1 MNRKISLGVA
11 IALMSL
17 AAAVAIVITAGYSM
31 YDFNGRM
38 QSLRESEVMYSKLNE
53 IDGYV
58 RQNFYGDIDEEELM
72 NAVAKGYVSGLGDK
86 YARYMTPEEYQA
98 QMEAYESQKASI
110 GVSVVMDP
118 SGYMKV
124 IEVFADSPAE
134 EAGIEVGDLIV
145 EVEGT
150 MVTADNYSELSTS
163 MGGEE
168 GSTLNLVVRR
178 DSQDDDVE
186 IVRRN
191 IEVPMVT
198 WEQYGDVGYI
208 KIKEFHNNTPAQFN
222 TALKQLTGNGVKAL
236 IFDVRNNPG
245 GTIDSV
251 VDMLDTLLPEGDL
264 VSATYHDGH
273 TEVLGTSDADEVNLP
288 MVVITNENTASA
300 AELFAQAIKD
310 YNKGRTV
317 GTQTYGKG
325 VMQTIYPLSDGGAL
339 SITVAKYN
347 PPKSENFD
355 GVGVKPDYAVHLT
368 AEQQRNFYELDEET
382 DPQLKKALELAEAV
396 IKTGGFDGLSE
407 IPESSSE
414 EETEE
419 DTSSEEET
427 ASEETSSEEE
437 SSEES
442 SSEDEAA

>member
-1 MNRKISLGVA
+1 
-11 IALMSL
+11 
-17 AAAVAIVITAGYSM
+17 
-31 YDFNGRM
+31 
-38 QSLRESEVMYSKLNE
+38 
-53 IDGYV
+53 
-58 RQNFYGDIDEEELM
+58 
-72 NAVAKGYVSGLGDK
+72 
-86 YARYMTPEEYQA
+86 
-98 QMEAYESQKASI
+98 
-110 GVSVVMDP
+110 
-118 SGYMKV
+118 
-124 IEVFADSPAE
+124 
-134 EAGIEVGDLIV
+134 
-145 EVEGT
+145 
-150 MVTADNYSELSTS
+150 
-163 MGGEE
+163 
-168 GSTLNLVVRR
+168 
-178 DSQDDDVE
+178 
-186 IVRRN
+186 
-191 IEVPMVT
+191 
-198 WEQYGDVGYI
+198 
-208 KIKEFHNNTPAQFN
+208 
-222 TALKQLTGNGVKAL
+222 
-236 IFDVRNNPG
+236 
-245 GTIDSV
+245 
-251 VDMLDTLLPEGDL
+251 
-264 VSATYHDGH
+264 
-273 TEVLGTSDADEVNLP
+273 

-355 GVGVKPDYAVHLT
+355 GVGVKPDYAVQLT

-407 IPESSSE
+407 IPESSPE

>member
-1 MNRKISLGVA
+1 
-11 IALMSL
+11 
-17 AAAVAIVITAGYSM
+17 
-31 YDFNGRM
+31 
-38 QSLRESEVMYSKLNE
+38 
-53 IDGYV
+53 
-58 RQNFYGDIDEEELM
+58 
-72 NAVAKGYVSGLGDK
+72 
-86 YARYMTPEEYQA
+86 
-98 QMEAYESQKASI
+98 
-110 GVSVVMDP
+110 
-118 SGYMKV
+118 
-124 IEVFADSPAE
+124 
-134 EAGIEVGDLIV
+134 
-145 EVEGT
+145 
-150 MVTADNYSELSTS
+150 
-163 MGGEE
+163 
-168 GSTLNLVVRR
+168 
-178 DSQDDDVE
+178 
-186 IVRRN
+186 
-191 IEVPMVT
+191 
-198 WEQYGDVGYI
+198 
-208 KIKEFHNNTPAQFN
+208 
-222 TALKQLTGNGVKAL
+222 
-236 IFDVRNNPG
+236 
-245 GTIDSV
+245 
-251 VDMLDTLLPEGDL
+251 
-264 VSATYHDGH
+264 
-273 TEVLGTSDADEVNLP
+273 

-300 AELFAQAIKD
+300 AELYAQAIKD

-355 GVGVKPDYAVHLT
+355 GVGVKPDYAVQLT

>member
-1 MNRKISLGVA
+1 
-11 IALMSL
+11 
-17 AAAVAIVITAGYSM
+17 
-31 YDFNGRM
+31 
-38 QSLRESEVMYSKLNE
+38 
-53 IDGYV
+53 
-58 RQNFYGDIDEEELM
+58 
-72 NAVAKGYVSGLGDK
+72 
-86 YARYMTPEEYQA
+86 
-98 QMEAYESQKASI
+98 
-110 GVSVVMDP
+110 
-118 SGYMKV
+118 
-124 IEVFADSPAE
+124 
-134 EAGIEVGDLIV
+134 
-145 EVEGT
+145 
-150 MVTADNYSELSTS
+150 
-163 MGGEE
+163 
-168 GSTLNLVVRR
+168 
-178 DSQDDDVE
+178 
-186 IVRRN
+186 
-191 IEVPMVT
+191 
-198 WEQYGDVGYI
+198 
-208 KIKEFHNNTPAQFN
+208 
-222 TALKQLTGNGVKAL
+222 
-236 IFDVRNNPG
+236 
-245 GTIDSV
+245 
-251 VDMLDTLLPEGDL
+251 
-264 VSATYHDGH
+264 
-273 TEVLGTSDADEVNLP
+273 

-355 GVGVKPDYAVHLT
+355 GVGVKPDYAVQLT